1 MRKALSLMLIVVMT
15 AAFCGL
21 AFAAGMQAA
30 GEEMTIRG
38 TVNANNQV
46 VDDQGVTYTVVDDAK
61 GMELSNH
68 AGKMV
73 EIMGTVQ
80 EDMGKKTITVREF
93 KLEN

>member
-1 MRKALSLMLIVVMT
+1 MRKSLSLMLIVVM
-15 AAFCGL
+15 AVAFSGQ
-21 AFAAGMQAA
+21 AFAAGMKAA

-38 TVNANNQV
+38 TVNENNQV
-46 VDDQGVTYTVVDDAK
+46 VDQEGVAYTVVDDAK

-68 AGKMV
+68 TGKMV